1 MSRADESGLEAY
13 EEGYEIGFRQGRLE
27 VCRELVLDVARTMAS
42 KASAVTAE
50 PLSDEEAG
58 HLSKLMIAAAQ
69 RLLWEEAKRD

>member
-13 EEGYEIGFRQGRLE
+13 EEGYEIGFKQGRLE

-42 KASAVTAE
+42 KAATAK